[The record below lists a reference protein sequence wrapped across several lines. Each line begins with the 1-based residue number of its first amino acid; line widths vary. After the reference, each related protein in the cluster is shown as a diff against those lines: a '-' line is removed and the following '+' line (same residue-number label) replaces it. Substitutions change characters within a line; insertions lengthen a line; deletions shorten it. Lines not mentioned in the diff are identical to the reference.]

1 MDLNKIQNLKNQ
13 ALSSIIEAD
22 TKDEL
27 EQIRISYLG
36 RKGGIT
42 NLLKEVPKLKPEE
55 RKEIGKL
62 INEAKKVVEDG
73 IKQQI
78 KIILKQKEN
87 KDDKWFDVTMP
98 GEKTNLGHLHL
109 ITLASQE
116 IGDIFKRIGFKQ
128 VSYPEIE
135 WDWYAFEKLN
145 MPKNHPARDEW
156 ETFFIKGLKNKKY
169 GGAVLTPHTSSGQI
183 REMEKH
189 QPPIRMLNIAKCYR
203 RQIDASHAP
212 MFYQF
217 ETLVINKG
225 INITH
230 LKGTLDYF
238 VKEYFGKD
246 RKTRIRPF
254 HFQFTEPSFEVDIT
268 CSVCGGKGCKV
279 CKEGWVEIGGAGM
292 VHPQVLKNGGIDP
305 NKYTGFAS
313 GFGLE
318 RVLMMK
324 YGIDDIRLLFNS
336 DFRFLNQF

>member
-98 GEKTNLGHLHL
+98 GEKTDLGHLHL

-116 IGDIFKRIGFKQ
+116 ISDIFKRIGFKQ

-156 ETFFIKGLKNKKY
+156 ETFFIKGLKTKN
-169 GGAVLTPHTSSGQI
+169 TEGQ
-183 REMEKH
+183 
-189 QPPIRMLNIAKCYR
+189 
-203 RQIDASHAP
+203 
-212 MFYQF
+212 F
-217 ETLVINKG
+217 
-225 INITH
+225 
-230 LKGTLDYF
+230 
-238 VKEYFGKD
+238 
-246 RKTRIRPF
+246 
-254 HFQFTEPSFEVDIT
+254 
-268 CSVCGGKGCKV
+268 
-279 CKEGWVEIGGAGM
+279 
-292 VHPQVLKNGGIDP
+292 
-305 NKYTGFAS
+305 
-313 GFGLE
+313 
-318 RVLMMK
+318 
-324 YGIDDIRLLFNS
+324 
-336 DFRFLNQF
+336 

>member
-1 MDLNKIQNLKNQ
+1 MDLNKIQNFKNQ
-13 ALSSIIEAD
+13 ALSSIIEAN

-27 EQIRISYLG
+27 EQIRINYLG
-36 RKGGIT
+36 RKGEIT
-42 NLLKEVPKLKPEE
+42 DLIKEVPKLKPEE

-62 INEAKKVVEDG
+62 VNEAKRVIEDN
-73 IKQQI
+73 IKQQL
-78 KIILKQKEN
+78 KTILKQKEK
-87 KDDKWFDVTMP
+87 KDDRWFDVTIS
-98 GEKTNLGHLHL
+98 GKKTNLGHLHL

-135 WDWYAFEKLN
+135 WDWYTFEGLN

-156 ETFFIKGLKNKKY
+156 ETFFIKGLKSKKY

-189 QPPIRMLNIAKCYR
+189 QPPIKMLNIAKCYR

-217 ETLVINKG
+217 ETLVIDKG

-246 RKTRIRPF
+246 RKIRIRPF

-279 CKEGWVEIGGAGM
+279 CKEGWMEIGGAGM
-292 VHPQVLKNGGIDP
+292 IHPQVLKNGGIDP

-324 YGIDDIRLLFNS
+324 YGIEDIRLLFNS